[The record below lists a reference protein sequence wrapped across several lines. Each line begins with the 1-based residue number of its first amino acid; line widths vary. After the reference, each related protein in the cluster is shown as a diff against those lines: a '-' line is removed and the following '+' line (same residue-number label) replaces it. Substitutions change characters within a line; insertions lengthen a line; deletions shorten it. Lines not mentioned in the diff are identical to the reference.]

1 MISRRRL
8 VGTLAAATA
17 LGSLPRSLTARAA
30 EAPAARRVVVIGAGI
45 VGCSIAWHLARRG
58 ASVTLLEAR
67 KPAAQASGH
76 SLAWLNGGDGDQPAA
91 YHVLREYALGEH
103 RRIAT
108 ELAWPVRWGG
118 SLEWRD
124 APVAEIVQNVR
135 VMQQRGAPMRL
146 VDAQDLRSLEPGLIL
161 PRGTK
166 LAHAPYD
173 GALDAALAT
182 QRLFEAAQKAGV
194 RAVVPARVVAL
205 EGAAAARERRT
216 VVVTD
221 AGRFEADTV
230 VVAAGVGATAIAAM
244 AGLTLR
250 QKNTPGIIA
259 ITEPLPRVL
268 NTVLYG
274 TVVHML
280 QRDDG
285 CVVLGE
291 KAGPADLEVHRL
303 ALPSLPNEFP
313 APDIGARH
321 GARILAAA
329 AQQVPALAGAKIRE
343 IGIGWRP
350 MPIDGLPLIGR
361 PAASPGLYFA
371 VMHSGMTLAPLVGR
385 LVATELV
392 GGIELDL
399 LAPFRYGRAQVTDP
413 AA

>member
-1 MISRRRL
+1 MITRRGFAAR
-8 VGTLAAATA
+8 VAAAA
-17 LGSLPRSLTARAA
+17 AAGWMSRSVAAHAA
-30 EAPAARRVVVIGAGI
+30 EAPAARRVIVIGAGI

-76 SLAWLNGGDGDQPAA
+76 SLAWLNGGDGDQPLA

-118 SLEWRD
+118 ALEWRD
-124 APVAEIVQNVR
+124 APVAELEQHVH
-135 VMQQRGAPMRL
+135 VMQRRGADMRSI
-146 VDAQDLRSLEPGLIL
+146 DARELRAIEPGLVV

-166 LAHAPYD
+166 LAYAPHD
-173 GALDAALAT
+173 GALDAVRAT
-182 QRLFEAAQKAGV
+182 QVLFDAAIAAGA
-194 RAVVPARVVAL
+194 RAVVPARVTAIEPVRT
-205 EGAAAARERRT
+205 GAGGDGV

-221 AGRFEADTV
+221 SGRFEADTV

-244 AGLTLR
+244 AGLSLL

-274 TVVHML
+274 PVVHMH

-313 APDIGARH
+313 ASDIGARH

-329 AQQVPALAGAKIRE
+329 TQQVPALARAKVRE

-350 MPIDGLPLIGR
+350 MPADGLPLIGR
-361 PAASPGLYFA
+361 FDSAPALYFA

-385 LVATELV
+385 LVATELLDGV
-392 GGIELDL
+392 ELDA
-399 LAPFRYGRAQVTDP
+399 LAAFRSGRL
-413 AA
+413 AAE